1 MSTALLTFIDT
12 SAVTSP
18 SMLEPVLDKEI
29 DKLNL
34 DPLTRQSARDL
45 VALIKAQIM
54 QQLNV
59 QGPPPSTKML
69 VVKQIVQIVHDTAA
83 ARIVK

>member
-1 MSTALLTFIDT
+1 MSNFLSKFIT
-12 SAVTSP
+12 KTTRSN
-18 SMLEPVLDKEI
+18 MLEIGLSDKEI

-59 QGPPPSTKML
+59 QGPPQSTKML